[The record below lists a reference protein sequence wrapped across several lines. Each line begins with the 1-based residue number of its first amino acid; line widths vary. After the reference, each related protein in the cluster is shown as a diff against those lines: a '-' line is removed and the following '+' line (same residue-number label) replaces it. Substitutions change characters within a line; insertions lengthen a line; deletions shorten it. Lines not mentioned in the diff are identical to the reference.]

1 MPPENKIRLV
11 VADDHPLFILGVRAL
26 LAEDKDIELVGEG
39 YNGEH
44 AIELTQRLQPDVLLL
59 DLTLPRISGLE
70 VLHRLS
76 AQKLETKTVI
86 VTAAIDRTTTRN
98 VLMRGARGVLLK
110 HTASDLLCK
119 CVRQVVRGEYWLGRD
134 DVGDLVESLRAPRNA
149 EQLPNGLTQREIDIV
164 AGVSRSASNKEIAW
178 QLGLGEQTI
187 KNHLRRIF
195 EKLNVANR
203 VELALYVVEHK
214 LVPSTRES
222 EETEERAAG

>member
-70 VLHRLS
+70 VLHRLN
-76 AQKLETKTVI
+76 ALKLETKTVI

-119 CVRQVVRGEYWLGRD
+119 CVRHVVRGEYWLGRD
-134 DVGDLVESLRAPRNA
+134 DVGDLVES
-149 EQLPNGLTQREIDIV
+149 
-164 AGVSRSASNKEIAW
+164 
-178 QLGLGEQTI
+178 
-187 KNHLRRIF
+187 
-195 EKLNVANR
+195 
-203 VELALYVVEHK
+203 
-214 LVPSTRES
+214 
-222 EETEERAAG
+222 